1 MPSGRGVMC
10 PRGGG
15 VMCPWG
21 GGSCA
26 GVISILSSCYSI
38 SNCDHF
44 YKLTVHF
51 TVCPY
56 CPIIRIIQ
64 SEFAIIIPSCLLAR
78 ARATITM
85 TTRDA
90 ITCQS
95 LAQEPHKR
103 HSESLEW
110 RSSTWRRSCNAG
122 ALSPQVFGPM

>member
-1 MPSGRGVMC
+1 MCPRGGGGGGGGGHVPSGRGGGSC
-10 PRGGG
+10 ALGEGGGGG

-56 CPIIRIIQ
+56 CPIICIIQ
-64 SEFAIIIPSCLLAR
+64 SESAIIIPSCLVASAR
-78 ARATITM
+78 NNNH
-85 TTRDA
+85 DY
-90 ITCQS
+90 
-95 LAQEPHKR
+95 L
-103 HSESLEW
+103 
-110 RSSTWRRSCNAG
+110 
-122 ALSPQVFGPM
+122 